1 MYELWLQSDETLTL
15 FQRIITSFK
24 CRTKTKIGTKMPKT
38 DNRRRS
44 MTASSINSNSKSS
57 TRGNQSPTRAATSSS
72 TSFSALSASASDSVS
87 FSQPPP
93 QMKFTS
99 VMTTPAHQ
107 APPLIPIFHL
117 QIQSARLLSL
127 SPTHSRHQSMFTTAS
142 RASTKTTEDT
152 WDISAT
158 PNWPPATPT
167 QAVYPFIYAG
177 KQRLRRL
184 LHQRTDLPRSQ
195 FSRRDA
201 ARPRRTSISL
211 RNHRQNVLPTSPRNN
226 QRRRQRRL
234 GHLPRN

>member
-1 MYELWLQSDETLTL
+1 MYELSLQSDETLTL

-72 TSFSALSASASDSVS
+72 TSFSALSASASDWVS

-99 VMTTPAHQ
+99 VMTTPARQ
-107 APPLIPIFHL
+107 APQTPISHSQL
-117 QIQSARLLSL
+117 HRARLLSL
-127 SPTHSRHQSMFTTAS
+127 SPTPSMHQSMFTTAS

-152 WDISAT
+152 
-158 PNWPPATPT
+158 
-167 QAVYPFIYAG
+167 
-177 KQRLRRL
+177 
-184 LHQRTDLPRSQ
+184 
-195 FSRRDA
+195 
-201 ARPRRTSISL
+201 
-211 RNHRQNVLPTSPRNN
+211 
-226 QRRRQRRL
+226 
-234 GHLPRN
+234 